1 MSAPAPAV
9 AVVTPA
15 PAATTVMGASTFSAA
30 DRDFAMNAALSNMM
44 EIGASQ
50 MAPRHTSSPDVLDL
64 AARINRDH
72 TMAMND
78 LMALMRS
85 RGMAVPGDIAPHQR
99 NLMDKLGTD
108 WGYEYDRDF
117 VTRVGIQAHE
127 NDIAA
132 FQQTMPRLSDPALR
146 DWAARTL
153 PHIDHEILH
162 WSGDKPQSRILEEA
176 RTARYALLAEAMKR
190 AKAEHLFVAHHQDD
204 QAADQPGPAL
214 ADRPLL
220 QQFVEAASDVGGR
233 LGSWQRVSLS
243 PRSGHIQSS

>member
-1 MSAPAPAV
+1 MNRSTLSAACAAAALSLLGACTTEPTVSINTTPAPAPAV

-15 PAATTVMGASTFSAA
+15 PAAATVMGAGTFSAA
-30 DRDFAMNAALSNMM
+30 DRDFAMNAALANMM

-50 MAPRHTSSPDVLDL
+50 MAPKHTSSPDVLDL

-78 LMALMRS
+78 LMGIMRS

-132 FQQTMPRLSDPALR
+132 FQRQMPGLSDPALR
-146 DWAARTL
+146 DWAARVL
-153 PHIDHEILH
+153 PHMQDHL
-162 WSGDKPQSRILEEA
+162 RMA
-176 RTARYALLAEAMKR
+176 
-190 AKAEHLFVAHHQDD
+190 QDIY
-204 QAADQPGPAL
+204 
-214 ADRPLL
+214 
-220 QQFVEAASDVGGR
+220 
-233 LGSWQRVSLS
+233 
-243 PRSGHIQSS
+243 GHMAG

>member
-1 MSAPAPAV
+1 MNRSTLSAACAAAALSLLGACTTEPTVSINTTPAPAPAV

-15 PAATTVMGASTFSAA
+15 PAAATVMGAGTFSAA
-30 DRDFAMNAALSNMM
+30 DRDFAMNAALANMM

-50 MAPRHTSSPDVLDL
+50 MAPKHTSSPDVLDL

-78 LMALMRS
+78 LMGIMRS

-117 VTRVGIQAHE
+117 VTRVGIRAHE

-132 FQQTMPRLSDPALR
+132 FQQQMPGLSDPALR
-146 DWAARTL
+146 DWAARVL
-153 PHIDHEILH
+153 PHMQDHL
-162 WSGDKPQSRILEEA
+162 RMA
-176 RTARYALLAEAMKR
+176 
-190 AKAEHLFVAHHQDD
+190 QDIY
-204 QAADQPGPAL
+204 
-214 ADRPLL
+214 
-220 QQFVEAASDVGGR
+220 
-233 LGSWQRVSLS
+233 
-243 PRSGHIQSS
+243 GHMAG